1 MKKLISLLL
10 CVAVLTALTGC
21 VSNLDGT
28 AAPTD
33 PAVTQPIDRKDPIV
47 QPTGNQPTVT
57 QPADAGYRMPT
68 VDPDYWEL
76 LCENCDYTM
85 HFSGMHENFLMFPL
99 ISALDLEGK
108 FVTVTTDYGVTA
120 ELEIFGA
127 GTLNDFPFYTF
138 LMYQEFDWS
147 TLDADPYTRA
157 QSEAPWL
164 SAYQSVKSALPE
176 LFFYR
181 VHLPFD
187 MLGIHTNAAQPQ
199 QIRTLTVTLEGKT
212 KTYALG
218 NVRFLSSG
226 LEENTSSLGGLTNV
240 NGLLI
245 SEYSVDASENG
256 TMKIPNWELKA
267 KADLV
272 LQGIHVADHPDVEL
286 LSCDLSITTPTGDS
300 FKMRWDGK
308 TPIEVDEGSK
318 LRLDLVLADPFLAK
332 ALQANLLRYIL
343 LDYTNDGEAF
353 SQVMYISCRVWTSPH
368 DIYVMKLDGVD
379 MWPYYAE
386 YRYYGQQ

>member
-1 MKKLISLLL
+1 MKKLFSLLL
-10 CVAVLTALTGC
+10 CMAVLAALTGC
-21 VSNLDGT
+21 VRSLDGT

-33 PAVTQPIDRKDPIV
+33 PTVTQPTDRKDPIV

-57 QPADAGYRMPT
+57 QPSEADYRMPT
-68 VDPDYWEL
+68 VDLDYWEL

-85 HFSGMHENFLMFPL
+85 HFSGMRENFLMFPL
-99 ISALDLEGK
+99 ISARDLEGK

-120 ELEIFGA
+120 KFEIFGA
-127 GTLNDFPFYTF
+127 GTLNDFPFDTF
-138 LMYQEFDWS
+138 LMYQDFDWS
-147 TLDADPYTRA
+147 TLDTDPYTRG
-157 QSEAPWL
+157 QIEAPWM

-181 VHLPFD
+181 LHLPFD

-199 QIRTLTVTLEGKT
+199 QVRTLTVTLEGQT
-212 KTYALG
+212 KTYELG
-218 NVRFLSSG
+218 NVRFLSGG
-226 LEENTSSLGGLTNV
+226 LEENTSYLGGLTNV

-256 TMKIPNWELKA
+256 AMKLPNWELEA

-286 LSCDLSITTPTGDS
+286 LSCDLSITTPTGDT
-300 FKMRWDGK
+300 FNMRWDGK
-308 TPIEVDEGSK
+308 SPIEVDEGSK
-318 LRLDLVLADPFLAK
+318 LRLDLVLADPFLAN

-343 LDYTNDGEAF
+343 LDYTNDGGAF